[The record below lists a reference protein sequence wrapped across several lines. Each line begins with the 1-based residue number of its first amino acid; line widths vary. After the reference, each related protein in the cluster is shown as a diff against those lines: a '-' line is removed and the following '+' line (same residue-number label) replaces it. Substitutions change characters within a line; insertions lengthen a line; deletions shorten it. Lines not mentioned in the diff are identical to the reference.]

1 MISSSGYDLL
11 IILSGIAFTIV
22 GIVAGF
28 WALFW
33 DRSRG
38 RKRCPKCWYNMSGTP
53 SLVCSECGHDALT
66 EKYQLKTRRRW
77 RAVMSCGAIVVVSL
91 GAIRYGFSSAS
102 WRDFVPTTVLVYLMP
117 SLEKDTPK
125 LYDQLK
131 KRMDNDSL
139 WDWQWEWLFDRC
151 VDALSQSAL
160 VKIYARP
167 VWDKDKPIEYMVKF
181 GWFRSGSSLVD
192 AALVDLDLSLNG
204 ESVTRYDS
212 KDIINKALKTRIGGL
227 SQIETFYRSGVFN
240 SHILAANNKELIF
253 DVDVKF
259 QYRKGATRQS
269 IRINMPTPRSRSS
282 RKIVGGNNK
291 VLPYSNLHGPKF
303 NRSYQLHV
311 PVRVVGS
318 SDGSDTTLANSSLLK
333 RIRGHTWLAFTED
346 GIFFTTVGR
355 AWGEPYGLD
364 LALKF
369 EFLYKS
375 KVVASTNAIID
386 IDGAGP
392 IIVKLPSIESL
403 DFHALL
409 KGSADDWSVRIS
421 GYDKIDIFDLWAPN
435 SWGGEF
441 ELPLHIK
448 IEAGKPV
455 PVWSAENE
463 QTFADLDEG

>member
-1 MISSSGYDLL
+1 
-11 IILSGIAFTIV
+11 
-22 GIVAGF
+22 
-28 WALFW
+28 
-33 DRSRG
+33 
-38 RKRCPKCWYNMSGTP
+38 MSA
-53 SLVCSECGHDALT
+53 C
-66 EKYQLKTRRRW
+66 
-77 RAVMSCGAIVVVSL
+77 IVVIATSL
-91 GAIRYGFSSAS
+91 GAIRYGLTSSS
-102 WRDFVPTTVLVYLMP
+102 WQEFAPTTVLVFLMP
-117 SLEKDTPK
+117 EMEKDHPK

-131 KRMDNDSL
+131 KRMNNDSL
-139 WDWQWEWLFDRC
+139 KDWQWEWLFDRC

-167 VWDKDKPIEYMVKF
+167 VWDKDKPIKYMVKF

-212 KDIINKALKTRIGGL
+212 KDIINKALNTRIGGL

-240 SHILAANNKELIF
+240 SYILAANNKELIF

-269 IRINMPTPRSRSS
+269 IRIIMPTPRSRSS

-318 SDGSDTTLANSSLLK
+318 SDGSDTTPANSSLLK
-333 RIRGHTWLAFTED
+333 RIRENTWLAYTED
-346 GIFFTTVGR
+346 GVFLTTLGR
-355 AWGEPYGLD
+355 AWQEPYGIV

-369 EFLYKS
+369 EFLYKGS
-375 KVVASTNAIID
+375 IEATLFALLK
-386 IDGAGP
+386 IDGVGS
-392 IIVKLPSIESL
+392 ISTKLPSIGRL
-403 DFHALL
+403 DYEALIE
-409 KGSADDWSVRIS
+409 GSASDWRVRIS
-421 GYDKIDIFDLWAPN
+421 GNGEILDDLWNPYF
-435 SWGGEF
+435 WGGEF
-441 ELPLHIK
+441 ELPMHIK

-455 PVWSAENE
+455 PVWSAEGE